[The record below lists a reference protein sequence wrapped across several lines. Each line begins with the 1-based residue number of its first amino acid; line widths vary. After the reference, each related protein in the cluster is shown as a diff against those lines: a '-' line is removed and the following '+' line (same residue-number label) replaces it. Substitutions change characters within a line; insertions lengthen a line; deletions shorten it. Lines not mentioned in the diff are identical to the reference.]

1 MISLKS
7 IAEGLQELLN
17 GAEYEN
23 LSRFGL
29 DNVTEDTLYVFNV
42 CLDEGMYK
50 APERIGNKV
59 IRYINA
65 QMSIVGNK
73 VEGTAEEAYHAVID
87 TNVDFLI
94 PLNGEGED
102 GTSLLSCVRNL
113 LTTTLQV
120 SSQTNVEVDNIFY
133 LHTINYAIANTG
145 YRDQIER
152 VGDCITLTLDIS
164 HQFVANGKSSDAY
177 EIYVYDKNNE
187 LKRVRYQRAGFSRKT
202 VSEAN
207 VSSDAKKPS
216 AFSMPSSSSF
226 ALTMDL
232 ITRLDAIDD
241 IVKSYTFDGTLDPV
255 MIRVVDRTQ
264 GVNVEGNPAYV
275 REYLMILDTSGI
287 NLELNLPS
295 STSISLIEGT
305 VLTKRGEV

>member
-1 MISLKS
+1 MITLKS
-7 IAEGLQELLN
+7 IAEGLEQLLN
-17 GAEYEN
+17 GVDFEN
-23 LSRFGL
+23 LERFGL
-29 DNVTEDTLYVFNV
+29 NNVTEDTLYVFNV

-73 VEGTAEEAYHAVID
+73 VEGTAEEAYHAIID
-87 TNVDFLI
+87 TSVDFLI
-94 PLNGEGED
+94 PLNSEGKD
-102 GTSLLSCVRNL
+102 GTPLLSCVRNL

-120 SSQTNVEVDNIFY
+120 SSQTNEYEGNILY
-133 LHTINYAIANTG
+133 LHTINYSIANTG

-164 HQFVANGKSSDAY
+164 HQFVVNGVSSDAF
-177 EIYVYDKNNE
+177 EIYVLDKDNE
-187 LKRVRYQRAGFSRKT
+187 YKRVRYQRAGFSRKT

-207 VSSDAKKPS
+207 VPSNPEGKLS

-241 IVKSYTFDGTLDPV
+241 IVREYILGGDLKPIT
-255 MIRVVDRTQ
+255 IRIVAIKKEF
-264 GVNVEGNPAYV
+264 NVENQPIYSKYSK
-275 REYLMILDTSGI
+275 EYMMILDTGGI

-295 STSISLIEGT
+295 STSISLIEGK
-305 VLTKRGEV
+305 VL